1 MYTQAI
7 HAHLPVATYTR
18 FYVLVHTYRRTYVQ
32 TYVCIRYTVHV
43 HLLCETPYL
52 LSVGKEQAQ
61 RLADAL
67 SAQVGK
73 SAVSV

>member
-18 FYVLVHTYRRTYVQ
+18 FYVLTYVQ